1 MTMKSTDLEKNRGL
15 KINGKLGAAGVP
27 GRFGADSAKLVDKRE
42 QRRQERAL
50 GQVPF
55 ACKLPIEL
63 VKGLQARA
71 STHEGGINALMSEIL
86 TRALDEPRQAS

>member
-1 MTMKSTDLEKNRGL
+1 MTMKSTDLEKNLGL
-15 KINGKLGAAGVP
+15 KINGKMGATGVP
-27 GRFGADSAKLVDKRE
+27 GRFGAGASAVADRRE

-63 VKGLQARA
+63 VKTLQARA
-71 STHEGGINALMSEIL
+71 TTHEGGINALMTEIL
-86 TRALDEPRQAS
+86 TQALAEPR